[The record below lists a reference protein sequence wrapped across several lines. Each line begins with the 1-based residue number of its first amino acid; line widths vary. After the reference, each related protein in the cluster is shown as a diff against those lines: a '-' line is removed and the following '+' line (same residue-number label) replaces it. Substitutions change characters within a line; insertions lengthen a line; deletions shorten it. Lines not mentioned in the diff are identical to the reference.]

1 MAPSGGWPRAG
12 RASKGPPKEVPLPW
26 PDPMGDNPM
35 GAGGGS
41 ERGESVKP
49 QLGTQ
54 ALPGQACS
62 RVAGREN
69 FGRTCSRV
77 KRRETV
83 CEAEAALVR
92 RAAAEAEAGE
102 KRAHAL
108 SETRGEGVRKSAYQ
122 RRGKGVKK
130 RWL

>member
-1 MAPSGGWPRAG
+1 M
-12 RASKGPPKEVPLPW
+12 EVPLPW
-26 PDPMGDNPM
+26 PYPMGDNPV

-83 CEAEAALVR
+83 CEAKAALVR
-92 RAAAEAEAGE
+92 RVAAEAEAGE
-102 KRAHAL
+102 IRAHAL
-108 SETRGEGVRKSAYQ
+108 SSPSSREGKGSVKASAY
-122 RRGKGVKK
+122 REGWRVRG
-130 RWL
+130 R

>member
-1 MAPSGGWPRAG
+1 M
-12 RASKGPPKEVPLPW
+12 
-26 PDPMGDNPM
+26 
-35 GAGGGS
+35 
-41 ERGESVKP
+41 KP

-102 KRAHAL
+102 IRAHAL
-108 SETRGEGVRKSAYQ
+108 SSHTRGEGVRKTPACPVREGEGGERKCKRQ
-122 RRGKGVKK
+122 R
-130 RWL
+130 